1 MMTMPPSSPPSHI
14 AAPGSRWPKLLGIIA
29 VIFGVGSLFQGVIGP
44 VSMLFVRQQMQ
55 AYIIQG
61 ADEARVSDY
70 VSKITFHT
78 YSSSAAAAA
87 IGILLLTGGILL
99 LRRRKV
105 ASPVLQIWAVL
116 KIVVGGLVFFRSAA
130 LFRMQLEI
138 TLSSRAFGGGNEF
151 GGYPTFISIVYW
163 SFLIFGLL
171 WTAALPLFM
180 LIWLN
185 REKAKQDMANW

>member
-1 MMTMPPSSPPSHI
+1 M
-14 AAPGSRWPKLLGIIA
+14 LL
-29 VIFGVGSLFQGVIGP
+29 
-44 VSMLFVRQQMQ
+44 VRQQMQ
-55 AYIIQG
+55 AYVDQG
-61 ADEARVSDY
+61 ADQARVSEY
-70 VSKITFHT
+70 VSKITSHT
-78 YSSSAAAAA
+78 YFSSAAAAA

-116 KIVVGGLVFFRSAA
+116 KIIVGGLVFFRSAA

-138 TLSSRAFGGGNEF
+138 TLSSPAFGGSNEA
-151 GGYPTFISIVYW
+151 GGYTTFISVVYW
-163 SFLIFGLL
+163 SFHIFGLL

-185 REKAKQDMANW
+185 RGKAKQDMAGW